1 MYYFP
6 TSSSKDNCFARS
18 LQPTSSSPS
27 SGSSLMIVRCLS
39 VCLSCLR
46 NINSGK
52 TSFAQQMQM
61 SLPCVKQPDVITC
74 KAAVAWGAGKPLVV
88 EEVNVNPPQAM
99 EIRIKVVCTSLCRS
113 DITAWESQAI
123 FPRIFGHEATG

>member
-27 SGSSLMIVRCLS
+27 
-39 VCLSCLR
+39 
-46 NINSGK
+46 SGK